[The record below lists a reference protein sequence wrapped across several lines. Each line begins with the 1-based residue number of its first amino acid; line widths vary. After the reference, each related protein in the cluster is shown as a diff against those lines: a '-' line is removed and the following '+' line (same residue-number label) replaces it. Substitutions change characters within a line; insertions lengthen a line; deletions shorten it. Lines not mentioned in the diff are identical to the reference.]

1 MRPGRQLGFLWGGS
15 VLAAMMLSPWA
26 ELIALGLPTCPWKRL
41 LGIPCLSCGSG
52 RAALAL
58 ARFEFSEALIAY
70 PLPTLAWTVFIVGG
84 LLAGAGALLGRGVPS
99 PPGRLSGWMWAWF
112 AALVLANWAYLIA
125 TGA

>member
-1 MRPGRQLGFLWGGS
+1 MKPGRQLGMFWGGS
-15 VLAAMMLSPWA
+15 ALAAIVLSPLA
-26 ELIALGLPTCPWKRL
+26 ELIALGLPICPWKRL

-58 ARFEFSEALIAY
+58 ARFEFTEALIAY

-84 LLAGAGALLGRGVPS
+84 LLAGGAALLGRGVP
-99 PPGRLSGWMWAWF
+99 PLPVRLSGWMWVWLG
-112 AALVLANWAYLIA
+112 ALVLANWAYLIA